1 MDNLKIRLEVKTNML
16 NQVIL
21 VGNVGNEPDTFF
33 TSEGT
38 QITSFSLAFN
48 SSKKDSAEWIKVVCF
63 NKLATVAEH
72 WLSRGSRVGI
82 QGVLSQQH
90 WKAED
95 GTPRSSYQVT
105 CQQLEFI
112 KVIKE
117 GKEAEPEKEE
127 VPF

>member
-1 MDNLKIRLEVKTNML
+1 ML

-21 VGNVGNEPDTFF
+21 VGNLGNDPDTFF

-38 QITSFSLAFN
+38 QIASFNLAFN
-48 SSKKDSAEWIKVVCF
+48 SSRKDTGWIKVVCF
-63 NKLATVAEH
+63 NKLAEVASH
-72 WLSRGSRVGI
+72 WLHKGARVAI
-82 QGVLSQQH
+82 QGLLSQTH

-117 GKEAEPEKEE
+117 GKEAEPGKEE

>member
-1 MDNLKIRLEVKTNML
+1 ML

-48 SSKKDSAEWIKVVCF
+48 SSRKDTAEWIKVVCF
-63 NKLATVAEH
+63 NKLGEVASH
-72 WLSRGSRVGI
+72 WLHKGARVGI
-82 QGVLSQQH
+82 QGLLSQQH

-112 KVIKE
+112 KVFKE
-117 GKEAEPEKEE
+117 GKEAQSGEE
-127 VPF
+127 GVPF

>member
-1 MDNLKIRLEVKTNML
+1 ML

-21 VGNVGNEPDTFF
+21 VGNLGNDPDTFF

-38 QITSFSLAFN
+38 QITSFNLAFN
-48 SSKKDSAEWIKVVCF
+48 SGKKDSVCWIKVTCF
-63 NKLATVAEH
+63 NKLANVASNYLH
-72 WLSRGSRVGI
+72 KGARVGI
-82 QGVLSQQH
+82 QGILDQQH

-95 GTPRSSYQVT
+95 GTPRSSYQVI
-105 CQQLEFI
+105 CHQLEFI